1 MSSNLH
7 QQLRPSF
14 PSTYFRAERRDL
26 TFQIIDWKEGDMSFP
41 KEEEGEGNGEEEGFH
56 DRSRDEIGED
66 EDGAGGGGGRR
77 KRREFVRETVFRGYG
92 VTEEG
97 FSICVNVY
105 GFQPYFYIKLP
116 ESLCDKKSFDTFIN
130 VLRIQVGEEGSNG
143 FIGAEMVRQ
152 KSFYGFANNELFWYG
167 KLVFRNSN
175 AYNQFKMKLK
185 METIFVNRL
194 KTTVDLTHAICE
206 TKVSPI
212 LRFFHVQ
219 NLDPVG
225 WIRIPFGKYRRN
237 IGFDEEDKYNKYNK
251 NSRCQIEISAQYH
264 ALTKVERNTI
274 GRILIASYD
283 IECVS
288 QDGSFPKAV
297 NSGDPVI
304 QIGTTVYIYGERECA
319 LKYIATLG
327 ACDPIEGVIV
337 EVFHSEKDLLL
348 GWARFMAELDPD
360 VVTGYNIWGFDWKY
374 LYLRAE
380 TGNGGRVGPYHEKLY
395 QILQR
400 TRKAG
405 KKAKLTEQRLSS
417 SALGDN
423 FFYFIDI
430 EGVVQ
435 IDMLAVMKA
444 DVSVKLVS
452 YKLDA
457 VAEEFLKEN
466 KVDLSPK
473 ELFANYKRGT
483 SRDIQEIAI
492 YCVKDC
498 ELVNRLINKR
508 SIISN
513 NVGMANVCVVPFSY
527 LFTRGQG
534 IKIFSLVAKI
544 CREES
549 FIVKDLTEDDID
561 KSSYEGAIVFD
572 PRPDVYFDPIVVM
585 DYNSLYPSSM
595 IAENISHDSIVGYKE
610 YRKKTVSVAA
620 ATAADFFRG
629 TGAGLG
635 GAGGGEGTAVE
646 ESAEFEL
653 VKNTIRE
660 EYDNLAEYN
669 YIDISYDLYE
679 GKASEK
685 KIIGYKTCRFAELKS
700 GEKALLPRVLRK
712 LLDARKFT
720 RKRMEYVTAYLRSG
734 ETRIGIITNG
744 EGKAVVG
751 ALDPTWDPNDYFVF
765 VEDGES
771 DEEYNVFHVE
781 DGKYKIRRA
790 DIVRVEQTYGYDVI
804 AVLEGLQMA
813 YKVVCNSLYGQM
825 GATTSPICYKEL
837 AACTTATG
845 RRMVCH
851 ARDTTLSRFP
861 GAKLTYGDSVTG
873 DTPLLLRRRTDGGDE
888 ETPEEEREY
897 EICLREIS
905 KLGIPD
911 NMYEEVAGN
920 WTSYEAFKP
929 WEEGLFEKQQSS
941 GHGYEA
947 WTSHGWAKV
956 RRVIRHKTQKKIYR
970 VMTPTG
976 CVDVTED
983 HSLLSPDLVELKPK
997 EVSVGTEL
1005 RHGFPEEYYGGSSD
1019 LDVSDDTVLTLAG
1032 WLGGGCLDLSGRRVP
1047 DEMLNLPRRQKE
1059 LFWTAFYERA
1069 SACGCEC
1076 PKNQL
1081 VVHTKIGAQSI
1092 YTFLR
1097 SLGYWVTLEEERH
1110 GRVYRITF
1118 SREEK
1123 AETEAPHSI
1132 CAIRELRQTQE
1143 GEFVYDLETED
1154 GTFQAG
1160 VGQMIVKNTDSIF
1173 VNFVDYIKGQN
1184 PEKEFTEV
1192 ELLEESIKVGE
1203 EAAKNVNRDV
1213 KKPQNIEYEKT
1224 FWPFTIFSKKRY
1236 FGNKYTKSIK
1246 KYKQTSMGIVLKRRD
1261 NAPILK
1267 TIYGGVID
1275 IILNKRDMEGAKLFY
1290 RSAVKNLLEGNVDMS
1305 QLVISKSL
1313 RADYKAPMSVA
1324 HKVLADR
1331 MGDRD
1336 AGNKPQSNDR
1346 IPYCFIDKDN
1356 WKCKICK
1363 GKIQEKK
1370 CKCPVCKG
1378 IYCFQHLGNHK
1389 SVCRKICRFCH
1400 KDQRTLQMDYEEARK
1415 EGKEVV
1421 EEDVPLRK
1429 CGTCTAYY
1437 CGTCFVKHDTKYDSL
1452 TGEAV
1457 ARGKCKKAIDPKLLQ
1472 GDLIEH
1478 PTYIREERLV
1488 IDFMYYF
1495 ERQIKEP
1502 VSQIFALKMR
1512 NPMSIVQDLINRYH
1526 RDKEMGENKKMGI
1539 QQITSFF
1546 QVQKKATSGG
1556 GAGGGTG
1563 ESIQRLAP
1571 KATKATPSPEE
1582 EGEEPVAEIRVADT
1596 TKRDIEERLRETLL
1610 RPVQVRAEEEE
1621 GETTEGSVENALSG
1635 NMALELFEEIEEDKE
1650 SAMEG

>member
-1 MSSNLH
+1 MSRSSTSASASL
-7 QQLRPSF
+7 LRPAL
-14 PSTYFRAERRDL
+14 PSDYFRSQRRDL

-41 KEEEGEGNGEEEGFH
+41 KDEEGEEEEGF
-56 DRSRDEIGED
+56 DARVEEEEES
-66 EDGAGGGGGRR
+66 GAGGGRR

-92 VTEEG
+92 ITEEG
-97 FSICVNVY
+97 YSICINVY

-116 ESLCDKKSFDTFIN
+116 ETLQEKRNFDTFIN
-130 VLRIQVGEEGSNG
+130 VLRVQVGEDGCKG
-143 FIGAEMVRQ
+143 FVGAEMVRK

-167 KLVFRNSN
+167 KLTFRNTM
-175 AYNQFKMKLK
+175 AYNLFKMKLK
-185 METIFVNRL
+185 METIYINRL
-194 KTTVDLTHAICE
+194 KMTVDLTHAVCE
-206 TKVSPI
+206 TKVSAI

-225 WIRIPFGKYRRN
+225 WIRVGYGQYRRN
-237 IGFDEEDKYNKYNK
+237 MGFDDDDKYNKYNK
-251 NSRCQIEISAQYH
+251 NSRCQIEISTQYQN
-264 ALTKVERNTI
+264 LVKVDRNTI
-274 GRILIASYD
+274 GKVLIASYD

-297 NSGDPVI
+297 NAGDPVI
-304 QIGTTVYIYGERECA
+304 QIGVTVNIYGERDCA

-327 ACDPIEGVIV
+327 ACDPIEGVRV

-380 TGNGGRVGPYHEKLY
+380 TGNGGRVPPYHEKLY

-423 FFYFIDI
+423 FFYFVDI

-508 SIISN
+508 SIMSN

-544 CREES
+544 CSEEG

-572 PRPDVYFDPIVVM
+572 PRPDIYFDPIVVM

-595 IAENISHDSIVGYKE
+595 IAENISHDSIIGFKE
-610 YRKKTVSVAA
+610 YQKKTVSASA
-620 ATAADFFRG
+620 ATTSDFFRSLG
-629 TGAGLG
+629 AGGAGLG
-635 GAGGGEGTAVE
+635 AGFE
-646 ESAEFEL
+646 EEFEL

-679 GKASEK
+679 GKVSEK

-720 RKRMEYVTAYLRSG
+720 RKRMEYVTAYMRGRTG
-734 ETRIGIITNG
+734 ETKIGIITNE

-751 ALDPTWDPNDYFVF
+751 SMDPSGDPNDYFVF
-765 VEDGES
+765 TEDAES
-771 DEEYNVFHVE
+771 EEEYNVFHVE

-790 DIVRVEQTYGYDVI
+790 EILRVEQTYGYDVI
-804 AVLEGLQMA
+804 AVLDGLQMA

-873 DTPLLLRRRTDGGDE
+873 DTPLLLRRRLDGEDE
-888 ETPEEEREY
+888 KIPEEEREY
-897 EICLREIS
+897 EICIREIS

-911 NMYEEVAGN
+911 HLIEERLAN
-920 WTSYEAFKP
+920 WKSYDAFKP
-929 WEEGLFEKQQSS
+929 MEKDLFEKQQSD

-947 WTSHGWAKV
+947 WTAHGWAKV

-970 VMTPTG
+970 VSTQTG

-983 HSLLSPDLVELKPK
+983 HSLLSPDLVEIKPK
-997 EVSVGTEL
+997 EVNVGTEL
-1005 RHGFPEEYYGGSSD
+1005 RHGFPDEYYGEKNDRVYSD
-1019 LDVSDDTVLTLAG
+1019 AMVIELAKRLEREG
-1032 WLGGGCLDLSGRRVP
+1032 YEILPNQV
-1047 DEMLNLPRRQKE
+1047 LNLPRRQKE
-1059 LFWTAFYERA
+1059 IFWEAFYERT

-1081 VVHTKIGAQSI
+1081 VAHTKIGAQSI
-1092 YTFLR
+1092 YTLLR
-1097 SLGYWVTLEEERH
+1097 SLGYWVTLEENALGDQSERSARTSPTISLREAPRLTEMH
-1110 GRVYRITF
+1110 GMVYQLTF
-1118 SREEK
+1118 SREAEVDALGDQPAPRAK
-1123 AETEAPHSI
+1123 VETEAHYSI

-1160 VGQMIVKNTDSIF
+1160 IGQMIVKNTDSIF

-1184 PEKEFTEV
+1184 PEREFTEV

-1261 NAPILK
+1261 NAQVLK

-1290 RSAVKNLLEGNVDMS
+1290 RNAVKNLLEGNVDMS

-1346 IPYCFIDKDN
+1346 IPYCFIAKEN
-1356 WKCKICK
+1356 WRCKVCR
-1363 GKIQEKK
+1363 GKVQEKK

-1378 IYCFQHLGNHK
+1378 IYCMQHLGNHAT
-1389 SVCRKICRFCH
+1389 VCRRICRFCH
-1400 KDQRTLQMDYEEARK
+1400 KDKRTLQADYEEAKK
-1415 EGKEVV
+1415 EGKEV
-1421 EEDVPLRK
+1421 
-1429 CGTCTAYY
+1429 
-1437 CGTCFVKHDTKYDSL
+1437 
-1452 TGEAV
+1452 
-1457 ARGKCKKAIDPKLLQ
+1457 
-1472 GDLIEH
+1472 
-1478 PTYIREERLV
+1478 
-1488 IDFMYYF
+1488 
-1495 ERQIKEP
+1495 
-1502 VSQIFALKMR
+1502 
-1512 NPMSIVQDLINRYH
+1512 
-1526 RDKEMGENKKMGI
+1526 
-1539 QQITSFF
+1539 
-1546 QVQKKATSGG
+1546 
-1556 GAGGGTG
+1556 
-1563 ESIQRLAP
+1563 
-1571 KATKATPSPEE
+1571 
-1582 EGEEPVAEIRVADT
+1582 
-1596 TKRDIEERLRETLL
+1596 
-1610 RPVQVRAEEEE
+1610 
-1621 GETTEGSVENALSG
+1621 
-1635 NMALELFEEIEEDKE
+1635 
-1650 SAMEG
+1650 